1 MNVNGVQMIPDE
13 PVRLL
18 DELES
23 VLKKQLELAHQGDTA
38 SEKFA
43 ALAAQADSLT
53 RKITSLG
60 IRDSDELQGR
70 WSRLHGLYG
79 DLCLVVAAEK
89 ADAGEDLARIRR
101 GRKIIGTYRQSV

>member
-1 MNVNGVQMIPDE
+1 MNVDGDLIIPDE
-13 PVRLL
+13 RVRLL

-23 VLKKQLELAHQGDTA
+23 VLKKQLELAHQGDAA
-38 SEKFA
+38 SEKFDA
-43 ALAAQADSLT
+43 MTSGAGCLVQ
-53 RKITSLG
+53 KIASLG

-101 GRKIIGTYRQSV
+101 GRRIIGTYRQSV

>member
-1 MNVNGVQMIPDE
+1 MNMNGAQMIPDE

-23 VLKKQLELAHQGDTA
+23 VLKKQLELAHQGDAA
-38 SEKFA
+38 SEKFD
-43 ALAAQADSLT
+43 ALTSRAGCLVQKMA
-53 RKITSLG
+53 SLG